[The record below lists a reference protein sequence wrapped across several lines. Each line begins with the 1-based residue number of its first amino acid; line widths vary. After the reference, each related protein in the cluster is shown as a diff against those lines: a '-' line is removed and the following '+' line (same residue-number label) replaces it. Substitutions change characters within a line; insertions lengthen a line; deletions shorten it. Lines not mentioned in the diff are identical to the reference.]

1 MFTHAFLQ
9 EHGFGKLGREEELLR
24 AELERRGLAVSLYTT
39 KKILRR
45 QLPLGAHTFIAGD
58 LHCMRGAM
66 QQLGIPVPAPN
77 DYPACLRP
85 FLCRHVWRS
94 TLGAMEMH
102 FLNGEHGP
110 VFIKPADRCKNF
122 TGRVF
127 SSSEDFRV
135 IGEISRRQEIW
146 CAEPVEWLAEYRVY
160 VVDQRVVWIALYHGE
175 IGQPLDD
182 AVLES
187 ALAAYHAS
195 GEAPAAYG
203 IDFGV
208 LAGGR
213 TALVEANDGFSLG
226 AYPKITAAAYADVLL
241 TRWQQL
247 LATAESSAFS

>member
-9 EHGFGKLGREEELLR
+9 DRGLGKLGHEEVLLR
-24 AELERRGLAVSLYTT
+24 GEMERRGLVVTLYTT

-58 LHCMRGAM
+58 LDAMRGAM
-66 QQLGIPVPAPN
+66 RQLGIPVPAPN
-77 DYPACLRP
+77 DYPPSLWR
-85 FLCRHVWRS
+85 FLHRHVWRS
-94 TLGAMEMH
+94 TLGTMEMR
-102 FLNGEHGP
+102 FLQGESQA

-135 IGEISRRQEIW
+135 IGEISRRQEVW
-146 CAEPVEWLAEYRVY
+146 CAEPVDWLAEYRVY
-160 VVDQRVVWIALYHGE
+160 VVNQRIVWIALYGGDPHRW
-175 IGQPLDD
+175 LDD

-208 LAGGR
+208 LADGR

-226 AYPKITAAAYADVLL
+226 AYPKITPTAYADVLL

-247 LATAESSAFS
+247 FATAGT